1 MRILVIEDEKKI
13 ANIIKKVLKK
23 SKYAVDVATTASE
36 AIYLS
41 DVNTYDLL
49 IMDIMLPDKD
59 GFTLCREIRQKKM
72 DVPILMLTARNNAKD
87 KITGLDSG
95 ADDYLTK
102 PFSIGE
108 LLARIRALLRRKSRQ
123 KTNVLS
129 IGTLELDQLSHK
141 VKCSGE
147 EVVLSNKE
155 YMILE
160 FLMLNVN
167 QVITRSMISEHVW
180 SEEFDSFSNVID
192 VHVNYLR
199 NKIDKGR
206 KVKLIHT
213 IRGVGYVLKGKINEI

>member
-1 MRILVIEDEKKI
+1 M
-13 ANIIKKVLKK
+13 
-23 SKYAVDVATTASE
+23 
-36 AIYLS
+36 
-41 DVNTYDLL
+41 
-49 IMDIMLPDKD
+49 P
-59 GFTLCREIRQKKM
+59 G
-72 DVPILMLTARNNAKD
+72 
-87 KITGLDSG
+87 
-95 ADDYLTK
+95 
-102 PFSIGE
+102 
-108 LLARIRALLRRKSRQ
+108 RKSRQ